1 MSKGKLIPQ
10 GDALDLVQPVLDLLG
25 PSARIAGSLR
35 RGKDMVRDVDIV
47 FAGDCS
53 DEDLVQALKDVAN
66 VVQGG
71 ERKLR
76 LVIPV
81 PGMEGQ
87 EIPGLQVDVVAC
99 KDDEFGACLLYLTG
113 PHEYN
118 IEMRA
123 HAKAMGLKLN
133 EKGLWRDE
141 QRIAGATEREIFD
154 ALGLQFTHPP
164 GRSHLKTFAAE
175 VRWKTT
181 VVGSKGDQYAV
192 SLRGDGT
199 WHCECKGYTYCKK
212 RPRTCSHIEKTAKPA
227 YSERS
232 ANGGD
237 YEAA

>member
-1 MSKGKLIPQ
+1 MSKGRQ
-10 GDALDLVQPVLDLLG
+10 FASGDALDLVQPALDLLG
-25 PSARIAGSLR
+25 PGAMIAGSLR
-35 RGKDMVRDVDIV
+35 RGKDMVRDVDV
-47 FAGDCS
+47 VLQGRF
-53 DEDLVQALKDVAN
+53 DEELIQAIKDVAN

-71 ERKLR
+71 DRKIR
-76 LVIPV
+76 LVVPV
-81 PGMEGQ
+81 PGMEGE
-87 EIPGLQVDVVAC
+87 EIPGLQIDVVAC
-99 KDDEFGACLLYLTG
+99 EPDEFGACLLYLTG
-113 PHEYN
+113 PHEFN

-141 QRIAGATEREIFD
+141 ERIAGATEQEIFD

-164 GRSHLKTFAAE
+164 GRTHLKTFASE

-181 VVGSKGDQYAV
+181 VTGSKGDQYLV

-227 YSERS
+227 Y
-232 ANGGD
+232 ANQPANDDG